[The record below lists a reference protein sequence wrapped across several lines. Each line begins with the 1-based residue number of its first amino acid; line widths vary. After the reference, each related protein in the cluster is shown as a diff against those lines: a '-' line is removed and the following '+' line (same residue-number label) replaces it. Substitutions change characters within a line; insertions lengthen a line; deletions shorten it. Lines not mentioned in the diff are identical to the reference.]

1 MITLTLRS
9 IVRRL
14 GLFAVLVS
22 LCCNPSLFAADVT
35 GHWRVSRQTDDGNTL
50 ETFLDLKQEGSKLT
64 GTVLVSWGDLQ
75 ISDGQVDDNRI
86 SFTADAFRYDGDIAG
101 DRMNLTQHDPNIG
114 AISVSAMRMPAH
126 AVPSP
131 ARLPVPPLHVV
142 PNNGLAS
149 TPPMGWNSW
158 NFFHDKID
166 DPTVRQI
173 ADAMVARGM
182 RDVGYAYVNVDDTWQ
197 GSRDA
202 NGRIRPNKK
211 FPDMKALV
219 DYVHAKGLK
228 IGIYSSP
235 GPKTCGGYEG
245 SYGHEEQDARTFAEW
260 GIDYVKYDWCSAFR
274 IYHDSEMRAVY
285 QKMGDALR
293 ESGRPMVYSLCQYG
307 KEDVWKWG
315 KLVGGNLWRT
325 TNDIEDN
332 ALSMFRNAEAEVD
345 LAPWAEPGHWND
357 PDMLETGNGSMSAD
371 EYRAHMTF
379 WSILAAPLIAGNDLR
394 NMTQE
399 TRAILTNSEVIAID
413 QDALGKQGRRM
424 RKNGNVEV
432 WTRPLVEGAVALA
445 IFNLGVTDTPV
456 TVSWQDLGISNVKN
470 VRDLWAQR
478 DLPDAGIQY
487 SGTVKG
493 HGAQLVRLETRR

>member
-14 GLFAVLVS
+14 GLFAVFVS

-35 GHWRVSRQTDDGNTL
+35 GHWRVLRHTDDGNTL

-75 ISDGQVDDNRI
+75 ISDGQVDDNKI
-86 SFTADAFRYDGDIAG
+86 SFTADVFRYDGDIAG

-166 DPTVRQI
+166 DSTVRQI
-173 ADAMVARGM
+173 ADAMVTRGM

-202 NGRIRPNKK
+202 NGRIHPNKK

-399 TRAILTNSEVIAID
+399 TRAILINSEVIAID